1 MLVGCTL
8 LWTLPD
14 SPESAS
20 FLDDREKSIIERR
33 LRQDAGTKAG
43 HVNTRDGFSWHFLKE
58 SLLEWKIWLA
68 VIIYWGNSICLY
80 GFTFTAPTI
89 ILGLGY
95 KSWEAQ
101 LLTVPI
107 YVLGAI
113 STVFFSWLADRNQ
126 VRWPFIVG
134 PYSIAICCFIA
145 LLAIPHPRYPGLTYA
160 FLFGIPAGGK
170 NILFLMRRGHRLTVA
185 SSIPSFDHHPE
196 LGRQQPCAYLEARNR
211 HGSAHQYRQ
220 PG

>member
-1 MLVGCTL
+1 MVGCTL
-8 LWTLPD
+8 RWTLPD
-14 SPESAS
+14 SPETAS
-20 FLDDREKSIIERR
+20 FLTAQQKSVIERR
-33 LRQDAGTKAG
+33 LMQDAGTKAG

-80 GFTFTAPTI
+80 GFTLTAPTI

-95 KSWEAQ
+95 ETWQAQ

-160 FLFGIPAGGK
+160 FLFGIPAGGTS
-170 NILFLMRRGHRLTVA
+170 IMRGPCQRSLLTAICSV
-185 SSIPSFDHHPE
+185 PSFDHDPE
-196 LGRQQPCAYLEARNR
+196 LGRQQPRTYMETGNRN
-211 HGSAHQYRQ
+211 GSAHQHWQ
-220 PG
+220 SM